1 MSKSIS
7 DVFDVDPIN
16 RDFPVA
22 TISTESPM
30 LDIKSDAAFV
40 SDNIKQLIEIG
51 MDSLKEAAAVA
62 ST

>member
-7 DVFDVDPIN
+7 EVFDVDPIQKT
-16 RDFPVA
+16 FPVS
-22 TISTESPM
+22 STSSDTE
-30 LDIKSDAAFV
+30 LADIKSDAAFV

-51 MDSLKEAAAVA
+51 MESLKEAAAVA